1 MSHFL
6 KPLLLLVGLA
16 LAGCENARPAE
27 EREAASPAT
36 ADTTGTTGAMQQQAV
51 QSATQPAAAP
61 GPGPGH

>member
-1 MSHFL
+1 MPHFL
-6 KPLLLLVGLA
+6 KTLLLLSALG

-27 EREAASPAT
+27 ERNTAGPAT
-36 ADTTGTTGAMQQQAV
+36 DTTGTSGAMQQQAV

>member
-1 MSHFL
+1 MFRSL
-6 KPLLLLVGLA
+6 KPLLLLAGLA
-16 LAGCENARPAE
+16 LASCENARPAE
-27 EREAASPAT
+27 EREATGPAT

>member
-1 MSHFL
+1 MLRSL
-6 KPLLLLVGLA
+6 LPLLLLAGLA
-16 LAGCENARPAE
+16 LVSCENARPAE
-27 EREAASPAT
+27 KRAAAGAVT